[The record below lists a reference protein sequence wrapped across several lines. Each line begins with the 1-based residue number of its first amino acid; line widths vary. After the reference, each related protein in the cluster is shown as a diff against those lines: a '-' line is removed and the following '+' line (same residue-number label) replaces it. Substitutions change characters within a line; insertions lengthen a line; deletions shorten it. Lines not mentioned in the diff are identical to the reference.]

1 MRNRRKMKFYRRKMN
16 AFMSLT
22 IILMLFTIGY
32 AYLSSGVTIN
42 GTGYINKAEC
52 DVYFENIPTKTGSVT
67 PIVS

>member
-1 MRNRRKMKFYRRKMN
+1 MRINRRKMKFYRRKMN

-42 GTGYINKAEC
+42 GTGYINKAEW
-52 DVYFENIPTKTGSVT
+52 DVHFENIQTKTGSVT
-67 PIVS
+67 